1 MPGQL
6 RRAVIPAAQEAEAR
20 PKVLGNLR
28 QCRETLSLIK
38 RHETANSSVMVWL
51 QNRYRVLDSILS
63 KQQQKH
69 SSLPNYIQ
77 RYSWFPVFCL
87 CRYMCAICIPG
98 TNISEEGVRSPAT
111 AVTDGRKLLCGCWEL
126 SLDPLRE
133 QQAVLATGHL
143 SMPCEVREFLMHMY
157 LCWGWE
163 GYEKSL
169 PLGVILRNT
178 KAGSSINLL
187 LPNLARLASRP
198 QGCVCL
204 LITSAGIIGI
214 LGQAS

>member
-20 PKVLGNLR
+20 SKVQGNLR

-38 RHETANSSVMVWL
+38 RHGTGNSSVMVWL
-51 QNRYRVLDSILS
+51 QNRYRVLGSILS
-63 KQQQKH
+63 KQQQKY

-87 CRYMCAICIPG
+87 CRYMCAKCIPG

-111 AVTDGRKLLCGCWEL
+111 AVTDGCRLLCGCWEL

-133 QQAVLATGHL
+133 QQALLTTGHL

-157 LCWGWE
+157 LCWGGRAVRRAYLWVSSL
-163 GYEKSL
+163 GTPRQGL
-169 PLGVILRNT
+169 PLICFSPIRLDWPAGPRDLGV
-178 KAGSSINLL
+178 S
-187 LPNLARLASRP
+187 
-198 QGCVCL
+198 
-204 LITSAGIIGI
+204 
-214 LGQAS
+214 